1 MNLFKNIIFYLTKI
15 KKFFF
20 PFYNKKELREVFD
33 ILEKDEEKEVAMY
46 VGGCV
51 RKFLKNEEIDDI
63 DIATILTPEKV
74 IEKFKI
80 SKHQIIETGLDHGTI
95 TVIINHTKVE
105 ITTLRK
111 DILTDGRRA
120 KVEFTSNWIED
131 SNRRDFT
138 INSIYLTKK
147 GKIFDPQSGVK
158 DLRNNFVQ
166 FIGEPD
172 KRIKEDY
179 LRILRFLR
187 FNITYS
193 GYVKKSDYNFVLLN
207 LNGVKSLSKER
218 ILDEL
223 FKILDNSNFLIVNQN
238 ENLKDLFLLIFPEFK
253 NLNRLKN
260 VEHINN
266 IIKIDRNF
274 LLKILLIDDSDNFEY
289 FCHKYPVSK
298 NIKNEL
304 IKLSKI
310 YKQQKENK
318 FFFKKDLKKNTY
330 LFSKFD
336 MQTMNIISYLENSK
350 NKLQEFKDINNEI
363 VKMKI
368 PKFKFDGKYLLD
380 KGFSEG
386 KKIGALL
393 KQIEEKWVSDNFTI
407 TDKTVDEILNN
418 NRR

>member
-1 MNLFKNIIFYLTKI
+1 M
-15 KKFFF
+15 
-20 PFYNKKELREVFD
+20 
-33 ILEKDEEKEVAMY
+33 
-46 VGGCV
+46 
-51 RKFLKNEEIDDI
+51 
-63 DIATILTPEKV
+63 
-74 IEKFKI
+74 
-80 SKHQIIETGLDHGTI
+80 
-95 TVIINHTKVE
+95 
-105 ITTLRK
+105 
-111 DILTDGRRA
+111 
-120 KVEFTSNWIED
+120 
-131 SNRRDFT
+131 
-138 INSIYLTKK
+138 
-147 GKIFDPQSGVK
+147 
-158 DLRNNFVQ
+158 
-166 FIGEPD
+166 
-172 KRIKEDY
+172 
-179 LRILRFLR
+179 
-187 FNITYS
+187 
-193 GYVKKSDYNFVLLN
+193 
-207 LNGVKSLSKER
+207 
-218 ILDEL
+218 
-223 FKILDNSNFLIVNQN
+223 
-238 ENLKDLFLLIFPEFK
+238 LFLLIFPEFK

-274 LLKILLIDDSDNFEY
+274 LLKILLIDESDNFEY